1 MLKDIEKFHEKF
13 GFEKRQG
20 IQNNKDLVDFRIK
33 FLEEELNEFK
43 EAIKEKNDAK
53 ALDALVDL
61 TYVAIG
67 TAYLF
72 DYPFHNA
79 WEEVQKANMAKIRQE
94 SERSKFDVI
103 KPKGWKAPDIE
114 KIMKIFKY
122 WKAWT

>member
-53 ALDALVDL
+53 ALL
-61 TYVAIG
+61 TLLLEQRIYSITLSIMRG
-67 TAYLF
+67 KKYRKQI
-72 DYPFHNA
+72 
-79 WEEVQKANMAKIRQE
+79 WQK
-94 SERSKFDVI
+94 
-103 KPKGWKAPDIE
+103 
-114 KIMKIFKY
+114 
-122 WKAWT
+122 